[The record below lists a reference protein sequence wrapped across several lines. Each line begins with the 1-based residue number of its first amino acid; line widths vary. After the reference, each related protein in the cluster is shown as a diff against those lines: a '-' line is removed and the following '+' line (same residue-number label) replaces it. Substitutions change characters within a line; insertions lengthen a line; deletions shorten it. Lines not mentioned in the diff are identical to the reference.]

1 MSSKENNKNA
11 GNINATKE
19 YQELQKNSW
28 EEIPNYREE
37 HTMPQEEIWF
47 TSLQKQQKPSQIVLD
62 KSRIWL
68 TITLSGQKTRQRKQV
83 PMMWNP
89 RKNK

>member
-37 HTMPQEEIWF
+37 HTMPQEEI
-47 TSLQKQQKPSQIVLD
+47 
-62 KSRIWL
+62 
-68 TITLSGQKTRQRKQV
+68 
-83 PMMWNP
+83 
-89 RKNK
+89 